1 MPLLDAVYMKCYYK
15 HNYICS
21 NRLKRKIMMYDD
33 VSCRSKTG
41 ILYLVVPC
49 YNEEEALSDS
59 AQKMK
64 DKILRLIDRGLISSK
79 SKIMFVNDG
88 SKDNTWKIIHSLC
101 KEDTVYCGISF
112 SRNYGHQSA
121 ILAGMMAARDYAD
134 MIVTIDADL
143 QQDIEALDCF
153 IKCYY
158 EGCEIV
164 YGVRN
169 DRDTDGFF
177 KKVSATL
184 FYKFMKLLGCH
195 VMANHADYRLLSKK
209 ALEALAEY
217 KEVNLFLRGLIPTM
231 GFQSDVVYFDVKER
245 ELGKSKYTLK
255 KMMTLAVDGV
265 TSMSTRPI
273 QIITLLGFFVSL
285 FSVIMIIYC
294 IWDWFSG
301 HNVPGYT
308 TTLVVSLL
316 MGGLTIFSL
325 GIVGEYV
332 GKIYLEA
339 KARPRYIIESF
350 VWKESSSEE
359 NKTIRERNQTE
370 NTIGIGTENEENV

>member
-1 MPLLDAVYMKCYYK
+1 
-15 HNYICS
+15 
-21 NRLKRKIMMYDD
+21 MYDY
-33 VSCRSKTG
+33 VSCRNKAG

-49 YNEEEALSDS
+49 YNEEEALSLS
-59 AQKMK
+59 ARKIK
-64 DKILRLIDRGLISSK
+64 DKIQRLIACGLVAEK

-88 SKDNTWKIIHSLC
+88 SKDDTWKIIHSLC
-101 KEDTVYCGISF
+101 KEDSIYCGISF

-121 ILAGMMAARDYAD
+121 ILAGMMAARNYAD
-134 MIVTIDADL
+134 MIVTIEADL
-143 QQDIEALDCF
+143 QQDIEALDRF
-153 IKCYY
+153 IKCYN

-177 KKVSATL
+177 KKTSATL

-195 VMANHADYRLLSKK
+195 VLANHDDYRLLSKK
-209 ALEALAEY
+209 ALDALAEY

-285 FSVIMIIYC
+285 FSAVMIIYC

-308 TTLVVSLL
+308 TTMVVSLL

-339 KARPRYIIESF
+339 KARPRYIIESI
-350 VWKESSSEE
+350 VWKESE
-359 NKTIRERNQTE
+359 TE
-370 NTIGIGTENEENV
+370 NGENV